1 MKMNSK
7 ALPQKIIE
15 CMSQEDR
22 ADLGLKTADERI
34 ASISAKNEA
43 QLQKSIEAYLSQ
55 LGYEK
60 RTTSEI
66 QRSKP
71 RSGWQVHLHK
81 TKKNPIL
88 LDLLILGHD
97 GSYLELE
104 LKTATGK
111 LSEEQEKL
119 VEYGGSVAYS
129 AEEAVEI
136 IRRWH
141 DERESV
147 KTRN

>member
-1 MKMNSK
+1 MNSK
-7 ALPQKIIE
+7 ALPQKIID
-15 CMSQEDR
+15 CMSEKDR
-22 ADLGLKTADERI
+22 SALGLKTADERM

-43 QLQKSIEAYLSQ
+43 QLQKFVEAYLSQ

-60 RTTSEI
+60 RNPSEI
-66 QRSKP
+66 LRQKP
-71 RSGWQVHLHK
+71 PSGWQVHLHK

-88 LDLLILGHD
+88 LDLLILRND

-129 AEEAVEI
+129 AEEAVDI
-136 IRRWH
+136 IKRWH

>member
-1 MKMNSK
+1 MNAK
-7 ALPQKIIE
+7 ALPQKIIDA
-15 CMSQEDR
+15 MRPEDR
-22 ADLGLKTADERI
+22 TSLGIKTSAEQL

-43 QLQKSIEAYLSQ
+43 QLQKSVEAYLIQ

-71 RSGWQVHLHK
+71 RSGWQVHLHAA
-81 TKKNPIL
+81 KKNPML
-88 LDLLILGHD
+88 LDLLILGND
-97 GSYLELE
+97 GRYLELE

-111 LSEEQEKL
+111 LSDDQKKL
-119 VEYGGSVAYS
+119 VEHGGSVAYS
-129 AEEAVEI
+129 AEEAAEI

-141 DERESV
+141 TG
-147 KTRN
+147 KTTKAEN